1 MSEYITVTQLNK
13 TIKQLFDQ
21 TAFLKRLSVMGELSN
36 FKRHSSGT
44 YYFTLKDQGS
54 EIKSVMFASA
64 AVKLSHSFKD
74 GDQVIASGDVN
85 VYDVR
90 GEYQLYV
97 TAMRPTGAGD
107 IYAKLEALKKKL
119 LAEGLLDESHK
130 KPLPKYPRVVGVITS
145 PTGAAVQDI
154 QNTIARRFPL
164 AVVRIYPAQVQGEEA
179 KYSVTKQIEKANLE
193 KRADVLIVGRGG
205 GSIEDLWA
213 FNEELVLRAIFAS
226 QIPIISAV
234 GHETDTTLS
243 DLIADRRAPTPTA
256 AAELAVP
263 DKMELLQVITSQQ
276 TLLKTRIANV
286 WQGLYRRYQ
295 RASSSYVLTQ
305 PERLLQ
311 SKQLTYERLVSRMQQ
326 QSPLAKTQ
334 RYEQQQL
341 FTTERLQQAY
351 RHVLTKVEHRLE
363 SMKRSLNALNPNA
376 VLDRGFTLIETGES
390 VITSVQQV
398 KENDAVTIRFK
409 DGSAESTITKTRR
422 N

>member
-21 TAFLKRLSVMGELSN
+21 TAFLKRISVMGELSN

-54 EIKSVMFASA
+54 EIKCVMFSSA
-64 AVKLSHSFKD
+64 AQKLSHSFKD

-97 TAMRPTGAGD
+97 TAMRPTGSGD

-119 LAEGLLDESHK
+119 VAEGLLDETHK

-164 AVVRIYPAQVQGEEA
+164 ASVRIYPALVQGEDA

-193 KRADVLIVGRGG
+193 AVADVLIVGRGG

-226 QIPIISAV
+226 TIPIISAV

-263 DKMELLQVITSQQ
+263 DRIELLQYISSQQ
-276 TLLKTRIANV
+276 TLIKTRIANV

-295 RASSSYVLTQ
+295 RASASYVLTQ

-334 RYEQQQL
+334 RYDQQL
-341 FTTERLQQAY
+341 TYYSDRLQRTYLQALQQAQN
-351 RHVLTKVEHRLE
+351 RLDGLN
-363 SMKRSLNALNPNA
+363 RSLTALNPNA
-376 VLDRGFTLIETGES
+376 VLERGFTLIETGDTL
-390 VITSVQQV
+390 ITSIDQINEQ
-398 KENDAVTIRFK
+398 DTITIRFK
-409 DGSAESTITKTRR
+409 DGVADSTITKKRR
-422 N
+422 R

>member
-21 TAFLKRLSVMGELSN
+21 TVFLKRLSVMGELSN

-54 EIKSVMFASA
+54 EIKCVMFASA
-64 AVKLSHSFKD
+64 AVKLSQSFKD

-119 LAEGLLDESHK
+119 FAEGLLDESHK

-164 AVVRIYPAQVQGEEA
+164 ASVRIYPALVQGEDA

-193 KRADVLIVGRGG
+193 KQADVLIVGRGG

-263 DKMELLQVITSQQ
+263 DRIELLQYITTQQ
-276 TLLKTRIANV
+276 TVLKTRIASI
-286 WQGLYRRYQ
+286 WQGYYRRYQ
-295 RASSSYVLTQ
+295 RTSASYVLTQ

-311 SKQLTYERLVSRMQQ
+311 SKQMTYERLVSRMQQ

-334 RYEQQQL
+334 RFEQQQMYV
-341 FTTERLQQAY
+341 TDRLQRVY
-351 RHVLTKVEHRLE
+351 RQQLDKIEHKLE
-363 SMKRSLNALNPNA
+363 TMHRSLAALNPNA
-376 VLDRGFTLIETGES
+376 VLDRGFTLLERENH
-390 VITSVQQV
+390 VITSIDQIN
-398 KENDAVTIRFK
+398 ENDTVTIRFK
-409 DGSAESTITKTRR
+409 DGSADSMITKKRR

>member
-54 EIKSVMFASA
+54 EIKSVMFASSA
-64 AVKLSHSFKD
+64 SKMSHSFKN

-119 LAEGLLDESHK
+119 ITEGLLDEIHK

-164 AVVRIYPAQVQGEEA
+164 ASVRIYPALVQGDDA

-193 KRADVLIVGRGG
+193 KLADVLIVGRGG

-263 DKMELLQVITSQQ
+263 DKMELLQYINSQQ

-295 RASSSYVLTQ
+295 RASASYVLTQ

-341 FTTERLQQAY
+341 YFTERLQRNYHQ
-351 RHVLTKVEHRLE
+351 VLTKVEHRLE
-363 SMKRSLNALNPNA
+363 SMKRSLSALNPNA
-376 VLDRGFTLIETGES
+376 VLERGFTLVEANER
-390 VITSVQQV
+390 VITSVEQIQ
-398 KENDAVTIRFK
+398 EQETVTIRFK
-409 DGSAESTITKTRR
+409 DGSADSMITKKRR
-422 N
+422 T